1 MLTGS
6 ALEGAD
12 VFVHYHPNEQKD
24 AEDVKAYI
32 GKVAPNS
39 KVELYAKD
47 LRTEE
52 ACMEM
57 VDVVKKWSKNELHVL
72 YVFLSRRSHVKAGYR
87 GERRGRCNLGE
98 G

>member
-1 MLTGS
+1 MLFSASVLTGS

-57 VDVVKKWSKNELHVL
+57 VEVVKKWSNNELHVL
-72 YVFLSRRSHVKAGYR
+72 YVFPYPKIAWGGRAAG
-87 GERRGRCNLGE
+87 
-98 G
+98 